1 MKISLV
7 YLIYSDGTLNKST
20 PLVPNSLD
28 ANHELG
34 KTESSQQ
41 PELFYMTS
49 DIGNKKPPHSLES
62 GPQKVRYCNNS
73 NCVLSICTY
82 VC

>member
-1 MKISLV
+1 MSV
-7 YLIYSDGTLNKST
+7 YLIYSDGTLNKT

-41 PELFYMTS
+41 PVLYMTS
-49 DIGNKKPPHSLES
+49 DIGNMKPPHPS
-62 GPQKVRYCNNS
+62 GPQNVRYYS
-73 NCVLSICTY
+73 MIIVISIHTF
-82 VC
+82 VCYT